1 MFNILMVCTANVCR
15 SPMEEAILRD
25 MIKKQN
31 LESFISADSCGVWA
45 MEDQEA
51 SKLTQQ
57 VAEENRL
64 DLSHHQSKSIT
75 QILVDNS
82 DLILCM
88 SPSHKQ
94 EIVTYFPSSESK
106 VFTLKEY
113 KKKSIPPKETIDD
126 PIGMTYNF
134 YRRIF
139 NEIDEEIKRIF
150 PEIKELALEKTNTE
164 E

>member
-1 MFNILMVCTANVCR
+1 MVCTANVCR
-15 SPMEEAILRD
+15 SPMGEGILRD

-31 LESFISADSCGVWA
+31 LESFISVDSCGVWA

-51 SKLTQQ
+51 SELTQQ
-57 VAEENRL
+57 VAKENHL
-64 DLSHHQSKSIT
+64 DLSYHLSKSIT
-75 QILVDNS
+75 PSLVDNS

-88 SPSHKQ
+88 SLSHKK
-94 EIVTYFPSSESK
+94 EILNFFPSSESK

-113 KKKSIPPKETIDD
+113 KKKSVPPKESIDD

-150 PEIKELALEKTNTE
+150 PEIKELALEQTNTKE
-164 E
+164 